1 MGESGG
7 SAVVLVLVV
16 SDDASVNNSVS
27 DVAGEGGGG
36 VDLRSRWA
44 LPILFLVKERTRMVA
59 SSEVI
64 DRGLVWV
71 LRELGLKV
79 EEEEERFG
87 RKMEK
92 EKNERND
99 GGSVV
104 VNVAIFTQG
113 ERERE
118 RERER
123 ELSFYFFFN

>member
-1 MGESGG
+1 MSRGRG
-7 SAVVLVLVV
+7 
-16 SDDASVNNSVS
+16 
-27 DVAGEGGGG
+27 GGGG

-87 RKMEK
+87 RNMEE
-92 EKNERND
+92 EKNERNE
-99 GGSVV
+99 GGAVV

-118 RERER
+118 RVEF
-123 ELSFYFFFN
+123 LFFF